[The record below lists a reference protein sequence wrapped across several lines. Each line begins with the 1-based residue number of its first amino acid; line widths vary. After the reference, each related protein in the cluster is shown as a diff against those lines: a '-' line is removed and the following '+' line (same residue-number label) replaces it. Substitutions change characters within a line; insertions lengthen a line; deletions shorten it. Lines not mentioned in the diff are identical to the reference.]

1 MNVRACINTTPDGL
15 ILLSAFLR
23 AVEYCTASLSNMPS
37 DKYSEQLL
45 ICIVN
50 TLESM
55 FFPESGRP

>member
-1 MNVRACINTTPDGL
+1 MSVRVCINTTPYGL

-23 AVEYCTASLSNMPS
+23 AIEYCTANLSDMPA
-37 DKYSEQLL
+37 DKYEEQLL

-55 FFPESGRP
+55 FFPERK